1 MGALRVGISLTDT
14 DSAADELLLRRY
26 LSSGNGVGH
35 WRMGNASQ
43 YPAALIAAIWGLRR
57 YRNRIAYNGSSR
69 SAINR
74 IDIAEVLRGDV
85 APGILDFANFVR
97 AKC

>member
-43 YPAALIAAIWGLRR
+43 YPAALIAAIWGYADIEIASHITEVPDRR
-57 YRNRIAYNGSSR
+57 LT
-69 SAINR
+69 
-74 IDIAEVLRGDV
+74 E
-85 APGILDFANFVR
+85 
-97 AKC
+97 